1 MEIPFRINLDG
12 KVVVITGGAGVLC
25 GVFASALSA
34 CGAKVAIL
42 DLKEDAAA
50 GKAREINDAGG
61 TAMGVS
67 ADVLDAE
74 SLRAAAERVRKEF
87 GKCDILINGAGG
99 NHPRGT
105 TTHDWLEPGE
115 ALTGVEGTRSFFDL
129 DRASVEF
136 VFGLN
141 FIGTLLATQEFA
153 RDMVERGGTV
163 LNVSSMNAL
172 RPLTRIPAYSA
183 AKAAVSNFTQWL
195 AVYLAKSNIRV
206 NAMAPGFFLTEQNRS
221 LLVQP
226 DGAPTPR
233 AGKIL
238 AHTPMGRFGSPG
250 DLVGTL
256 LWLVDERSSGFV
268 TGTVVPVDGGFSAY
282 SGV

>member
-1 MEIPFRINLDG
+1 MPADG
-12 KVVVITGGAGVLC
+12 DGCSRRAGC
-25 GVFASALSA
+25 GLRCRGASA
-34 CGAKVAIL
+34 K
-42 DLKEDAAA
+42 
-50 GKAREINDAGG
+50 GKARYPYQRAGVTPEDHDARLAG
-61 TAMGVS
+61 AREAQRVS
-67 ADVLDAE
+67 RNTLVL
-74 SLRAAAERVRKEF
+74 R
-87 GKCDILINGAGG
+87 
-99 NHPRGT
+99 P
-105 TTHDWLEPGE
+105 
-115 ALTGVEGTRSFFDL
+115 
-129 DRASVEF
+129 DRASGVL
-136 VFGLN
+136 FGLN

-268 TGTVVPVDGGFSAY
+268 TGTVIPVDGGFSAY